1 MSQHPASVL
10 KAVVADARAQLA
22 AAGIADAAIEARLL
36 IGGLLG
42 LTSTEV
48 FVDGDRV
55 VDPGD
60 MARIADAVARRL
72 GHEPV
77 HRILGMRA
85 FHGLD
90 LLLSKET
97 LEPRPDTELLVECM
111 LPVLRR
117 IVAEKGHARVL
128 DLGTGTG
135 AIILA
140 LLSEV
145 PQATGVGSDI
155 SEDAL
160 STATRNAQRL
170 DLGERF
176 QGVRSHWFDAIHGRF
191 DIIVSNPPYIR
202 SDVIP
207 ELEPEVRD
215 FDPPAALDGG
225 PDGLDAYR
233 AIASQAEHFLELRVP
248 QEDGSFPK
256 DEGSVGVEIGFDQRD
271 TVTRIFEDAG
281 FILTQARRDYGNND
295 RVLVFTRGGP

>member
-1 MSQHPASVL
+1 MSQQPASVL
-10 KAVVADARAQLA
+10 KAVVADARAQFA
-22 AAGIADAAIEARLL
+22 GAGIADAAIEARLL

-42 LTSTEV
+42 LSSTEV

-55 VDPGD
+55 VDALD

-72 GHEPV
+72 SREPV

-176 QGVRSHWFDAIHGRF
+176 QGVRSHWFDAIDGRF

>member
-42 LTSTEV
+42 LSSTEV

-55 VDPGD
+55 VDALD

-85 FHGLD
+85 FRGLD

-111 LPVLRR
+111 LPLLRR
-117 IVAEKGHARVL
+117 IVANKGYARVL

-140 LLSEV
+140 LLIEV

-155 SEDAL
+155 SADAL

-176 QGVRSHWFDAIHGRF
+176 QGVRSHWFDAIDGRF

-256 DEGSVGVEIGFDQRD
+256 DEGSIGVEIGFDQRD

-281 FILTQARRDYGNND
+281 FILTQARRDYGDND